1 MNDDP
6 PLQHAHLAA
15 LRFLSYRPRSKA
27 EVRTRLRRSFPADVV
42 DRVIDDLAYRSLV
55 DDRSF
60 ARLWRDNRD
69 SLNPRSA
76 ASIKRELISK
86 GIARDLAQSTVD
98 DVDDM
103 DSASQHNGDG
113 VHMSLNVNSLANISE
128 HDDEM
133 FLEAFAAAA
142 SHHSGDMS
150 ALERE
155 PDLLMGKFEDAFA
168 AHDADDLF
176 RNGEDVFFGSP

>member
-1 MNDDP
+1 MAP
-6 PLQHAHLAA
+6 PLVLKLVRSNHPPPASPAKSIHSIH
-15 LRFLSYRPRSKA
+15 SYHSPPGLCES
-27 EVRTRLRRSFPADVV
+27 SSSP
-42 DRVIDDLAYRSLV
+42 
-55 DDRSF
+55 
-60 ARLWRDNRD
+60 
-69 SLNPRSA
+69 A
-76 ASIKRELISK
+76 ASIYY
-86 GIARDLAQSTVD
+86 
-98 DVDDM
+98 DM